1 MRCPGDI
8 FTTSTVSFEH
18 EAATVWTLSSLWMSE
33 LSLQTR
39 LCLLLY
45 PAYAE
50 RHYHSRG
57 AWFLATKCTFTLLV
71 AVSFVHQRPRITSVG
86 KVCLHPSV
94 LAGNSCLWSLN
105 PGMPC
110 LLCGLFE
117 NSPAGFQHHERQN
130 NIFTNHRAPRRLSTP
145 PLGLIWR
152 FYWILLKLPWA
163 SLRVIGEPLTPT
175 VCLAPPLQVFSPGP
189 SKVEI

>member
-1 MRCPGDI
+1 MKQQPSELWAPSGC
-8 FTTSTVSFEH
+8 
-18 EAATVWTLSSLWMSE
+18 LSSY
-33 LSLQTR
+33 
-39 LCLLLY
+39 LY
-45 PAYAE
+45 RHVSAYFYIQRTQRDIVVHVEPDFWPPSA
-50 RHYHSRG
+50 
-57 AWFLATKCTFTLLV
+57 TFTLLV
-71 AVSFVHQRPRITSVG
+71 AISFVHQRPRITSVG

-117 NSPAGFQHHERQN
+117 NPPAGFQHHERQN
-130 NIFTNHRAPRRLSTP
+130 NVFPNHRAPRRLSTP